1 MSAES
6 ADACSRDLAP
16 GPEWRRSSRCAQHGS
31 CVEVASLAAGRTGVR
46 DGKLGASSPVLA
58 FGPEA
63 WRAFVAG
70 VAAGQVRAG

>member
-1 MSAES
+1 
-6 ADACSRDLAP
+6 
-16 GPEWRRSSRCAQHGS
+16 
-31 CVEVASLAAGRTGVR
+31 VEVASLAAGRTGVR

-70 VAAGQVRAG
+70 VAAGQFRAG